1 MAKESSI
8 KMMRL
13 VRGAQVK
20 VRTSLKNRE
29 EANKALRVR
38 ITPIWTADKEK
49 RTEELE
55 TLTKALVDGRAK
67 VREYQK
73 DLKGLKA
80 KLKETNREYDL
91 AKGE

>member
-13 VRGAQVK
+13 IRGAQVK

-29 EANKALRVR
+29 VTNKAIRVE
-38 ITPIWTADKEK
+38 IAPIWTADKEK
-49 RTEELE
+49 RTERLE
-55 TLTKALVDGRAK
+55 NLTKALVEGRAK

-80 KLKETNREYDL
+80 KLKETNRAYDL
-91 AKGE
+91 SKGE